1 MADDMAADRAGRG
14 QDGAAAPGPLL
25 PGAAQPGVAAW
36 GTELPGDE
44 EREEE
49 REEQRSEAEPV
60 EVQVGDI
67 AIVPYAR
74 LREQLGCGAQAGI
87 VVEDRRHLLKVF
99 FPAMDRT
106 FWLDRDRVRSVP
118 LGRLSVHPL
127 VERLH
132 RLTGLLGADLIEIY
146 DQVGD
151 TAVFH
156 IGFRGTDVEG
166 LERVRS
172 LLGDDLRR
180 LRIEPGSM
188 RRVKLN
194 VAFRVPA
201 AR

>member
-1 MADDMAADRAGRG
+1 MH
-14 QDGAAAPGPLL
+14 APSDPLRNEPSRHAL
-25 PGAAQPGVAAW
+25 PGDA
-36 GTELPGDE
+36 LPGDE
-44 EREEE
+44 EREEQLD
-49 REEQRSEAEPV
+49 EQRAPASDAELAEA
-60 EVQVGDI
+60 QVGDI
-67 AIVPYAR
+67 AIVPFAR
-74 LREQLGCGAQAGI
+74 LREQLGCGAEAGL

-106 FWLDRDRVRSVP
+106 FWLDRERVRAVP
-118 LGRLSVHPL
+118 LGRIPVHPL

-132 RLTGLLGADLIEIY
+132 RVSAILGADLIEIY

-156 IGFRGTDVEG
+156 VGFRGTDMEG
-166 LERVRS
+166 LARVQS

-194 VAFRVPA
+194 LAFRVAA

>member
-1 MADDMAADRAGRG
+1 MVPTPDPRRG
-14 QDGAAAPGPLL
+14 DAHGDS
-25 PGAAQPGVAAW
+25 
-36 GTELPGDE
+36 LPGDE
-44 EREEE
+44 ELEEE
-49 REEQRSEAEPV
+49 RETAAAPAPELAEA
-60 EVQVGDI
+60 QVGDVAVI
-67 AIVPYAR
+67 PFAG

-106 FWLDRDRVRSVP
+106 FWLDRERVRAVP
-118 LGRLSVHPL
+118 LGRLPLHPL

-132 RLTGLLGADLIEIY
+132 RLSAILGADLIEIY

-156 IGFRGTDVEG
+156 IGFRGTDMDG
-166 LERVRS
+166 LARVRA

-194 VAFRVPA
+194 VAFRVPTA
-201 AR
+201 P